1 MARQRRFVALAL
13 ALVASTD
20 ALDTIRSHLRKVPEA
35 TATADGA
42 EFKGLVEARLEGE
55 SLQHTSAGA
64 KHLLFGQEYAC
75 EKEVA
80 DLKAEIEKLKQ
91 KCGPTPVPTVSPTVF
106 EKCPCLGTVTF
117 DTDSLTSD
125 TEPDYVVPNSNLCID
140 VVGDNSNGGVIRV
153 PATVKC
159 TMVTVT
165 SSGSLYLMSARSCVS
180 CGPPHETL

>member
-106 EKCPCLGTVTF
+106 EKCPLSWNSHFRHGLAHLGHRAG
-117 DTDSLTSD
+117 L
-125 TEPDYVVPNSNLCID
+125 
-140 VVGDNSNGGVIRV
+140 R
-153 PATVKC
+153 
-159 TMVTVT
+159 
-165 SSGSLYLMSARSCVS
+165 GSEFELV
-180 CGPPHETL
+180 H